1 MISQYPIARP
11 ALYAVELTA
20 RFELPPLP
28 QSCYSSRVMDGER
41 RPADSEVSSGAVRR
55 LVEALRAHL
64 TLSRFH
70 AIVGIIAG
78 FVSIGVGLYS
88 YLHFSKPAAPVVGEI
103 VAVVQD
109 ARTGKSVTDATVE
122 ILTLKDA
129 VVTTLTP
136 GAAGQARGRLKE
148 GNYRLRVIHPSYVA
162 EARQVQVVAGQTSEV
177 RMRLVQPAPK
187 AGPIDEAVGAVR
199 KIFK

>member
-1 MISQYPIARP
+1 MS
-11 ALYAVELTA
+11 
-20 RFELPPLP
+20 
-28 QSCYSSRVMDGER
+28 GER
-41 RPADSEVSSGAVRR
+41 APTDSEVSPGVVRR
-55 LVEALRAHL
+55 LIDALRNHL
-64 TLSRFH
+64 TLSRFN

-78 FVSIGVGLYS
+78 FVSIAVGLYS
-88 YLHFSKPAAPVVGEI
+88 YLHFSKPGPPVIGEV

-109 ARTGKSVTDATVE
+109 ARTGRPIADATVE

-136 GAAGQARGRLKE
+136 GAEGQARGRLKE
-148 GNYRLRVIHPSYVA
+148 GTYRLRVIHPRYVA

-177 RMRLVQPAPK
+177 RLRLVQPAPK
-187 AGPIDEAVGAVR
+187 VGPIDEAVGAVK

>member
-1 MISQYPIARP
+1 
-11 ALYAVELTA
+11 
-20 RFELPPLP
+20 
-28 QSCYSSRVMDGER
+28 MDGER

-55 LVEALRAHL
+55 LIEALRAHL

-78 FVSIGVGLYS
+78 FVSISVGLYS
-88 YLHFSKPAAPVVGEI
+88 YLHFSKPGAPVVGEI

-109 ARTGKSVTDATVE
+109 ARTGKPVTDATVE

-136 GAAGQARGRLKE
+136 GAEGQARGRLKE
-148 GNYRLRVIHPSYVA
+148 GTYRLRVVHPRYVA

-177 RMRLVQPAPK
+177 RVKLVQPPPK
-187 AGPIDEAVGAVR
+187 AGALDEAVGAVK

>member
-1 MISQYPIARP
+1 MRGATKSERMLGARL
-11 ALYAVELTA
+11 A
-20 RFELPPLP
+20 LPPLP
-28 QSCYSSRVMDGER
+28 LSCYSSRVMDGER
-41 RPADSEVSSGAVRR
+41 RPADSELSSGAVRR
-55 LVEALRAHL
+55 LIEALRAHL

-78 FVSIGVGLYS
+78 FVSISVGLYS
-88 YLHFSKPAAPVVGEI
+88 YLHFSKPVAPVVGEI
-103 VAVVQD
+103 VAIVQD
-109 ARTGKSVTDATVE
+109 ARTGRPVSGATVE

-136 GAAGQARGRLKE
+136 GAEGQTRGRLKE
-148 GNYRLRVIHPSYVA
+148 GTYRLRVIHPRYVA

-177 RMRLVQPAPK
+177 RLKLVQPAPK
-187 AGPIDEAVGAVR
+187 AGPIDEAVGAVK

>member
-1 MISQYPIARP
+1 
-11 ALYAVELTA
+11 
-20 RFELPPLP
+20 
-28 QSCYSSRVMDGER
+28 MDGER

-78 FVSIGVGLYS
+78 FVSISVGLYS

-109 ARTGKSVTDATVE
+109 ARTGKPVTDATVE

-136 GAAGQARGRLKE
+136 GVAGQARGRLKE
-148 GNYRLRVIHPSYVA
+148 GTYRLRVIHPNFVA
-162 EARQVQVVAGQTSEV
+162 ETRQVQVVAGQTSEV
-177 RMRLVQPAPK
+177 RLRLVQPAPK

>member
-1 MISQYPIARP
+1 M
-11 ALYAVELTA
+11 T
-20 RFELPPLP
+20 
-28 QSCYSSRVMDGER
+28 DDER
-41 RPADSEVSSGAVRR
+41 RQTEAEASASALRR
-55 LVEALRAHL
+55 LVQALRDHL

-78 FVSIGVGLYS
+78 FISISVGLYS
-88 YLHFSKPAAPVVGEI
+88 YLHFSKPGPPVVGQI

-109 ARTGKSVTDATVE
+109 ARTGKPVTDATVE

-136 GAAGQARGRLKE
+136 GAEGQARGSLKE
-148 GNYRLRVIHPSYVA
+148 GTYRLRVTHPRFAA
-162 EARQVQVVAGQTSEV
+162 EARQVQIVAGQTSEV
-177 RMRLVQPAPK
+177 RLKLVQPAAPK
-187 AGPIDEAVGAVR
+187 TGPIDDAVGAVK

>member
-1 MISQYPIARP
+1 MSEGESGP
-11 ALYAVELTA
+11 VTA
-20 RFELPPLP
+20 GAP
-28 QSCYSSRVMDGER
+28 
-41 RPADSEVSSGAVRR
+41 SGAVGR
-55 LVEALRAHL
+55 LVQLMRAHL

-78 FVSIGVGLYS
+78 FISISVGLYT
-88 YLHFSKPAAPVVGEI
+88 YLHFSTPAALVTGEVVAI
-103 VAVVQD
+103 VQD
-109 ARTGKSVTDATVE
+109 ARTGKPVPDAAVE

-136 GAAGQARGRLKE
+136 GADGQARGRLKE
-148 GNYRLRVIHPSYVA
+148 GVYRLRVTHPRFGV

-177 RMRLVQPAPK
+177 RLKLLQPAPK
-187 AGPIDEAVGAVR
+187 VGPVEEAVGAIK

>member
-1 MISQYPIARP
+1 
-11 ALYAVELTA
+11 VT
-20 RFELPPLP
+20 
-28 QSCYSSRVMDGER
+28 DNER
-41 RPADSEVSSGAVRR
+41 REAEASASALRR
-55 LVEALRAHL
+55 LVLALRDHL

-78 FVSIGVGLYS
+78 FISISVGLYS
-88 YLHFSKPAAPVVGEI
+88 YLHFSKPGPPVIGQI

-109 ARTGKSVTDATVE
+109 ARTGKPVTDATVE

-136 GAAGQARGRLKE
+136 GAEGQARGSLKE
-148 GNYRLRVIHPSYVA
+148 GTYRLRVTHPRFAA
-162 EARQVQVVAGQTSEV
+162 EARQVQIVAGQTSEV
-177 RMRLVQPAPK
+177 RLKLAQPAAPK
-187 AGPIDEAVGAVR
+187 AGPVDDAVGAVK